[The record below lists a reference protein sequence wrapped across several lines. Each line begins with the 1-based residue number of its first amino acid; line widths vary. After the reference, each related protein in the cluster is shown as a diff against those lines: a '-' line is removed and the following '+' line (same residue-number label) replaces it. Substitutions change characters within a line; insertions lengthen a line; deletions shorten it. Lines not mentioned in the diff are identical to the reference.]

1 MLGMKGYVRNEGIR
15 KESEGEGGGK
25 ILKFSTF

>member
-1 MLGMKGYVRNEGIR
+1 MQIDYYVRNEGIW

-25 ILKFSTF
+25 ILKFITF